1 MRPTAFF
8 RNMEHF
14 FMKLATELANR
25 RFNGKPAACLPK
37 DSRPNDFEQA
47 FALQQQVS
55 EVYTK
60 IADTQVVGWKCVLPT
75 ATTTML
81 APLFADGIQQQTPN
95 CQLFS
100 STDGLALVEP
110 EIVSVFKSDLPVRDT
125 PYSEDEIEAAIGSTH
140 FALELMQSRYAEPE
154 KVSFF
159 ESLADGLLNQGVY
172 IGPEVPAHFSLEQM
186 AKFTLT
192 IDSDDDTYIDKAV
205 THPNNHPRVGLYW
218 LVNELR
224 QRGIAIKAGDKVI
237 TGSYAGI
244 VKVPFDKKV
253 NFKYGELGQF
263 SVTFRAK

>member
-1 MRPTAFF
+1 MNA
-8 RNMEHF
+8 
-14 FMKLATELANR
+14 LALELAQR
-25 RFNGKPAACLPK
+25 RKAGTPGSPLPQQDKPT
-37 DSRPNDFEQA
+37 DFEKA

-60 IADTQVVGWKCVLPT
+60 IAHTQVAGWKCVLPT

-81 APLFADGIQQQTPN
+81 APLFVDGIQQQTPN
-95 CQLFS
+95 CRLFS

-110 EIVSVFKSDLPVRDT
+110 EIVSVFKSNLPVRDT
-125 PYSEDEIEAAIGSTH
+125 PYSEDEIEAAIGSTL

-218 LVNELR
+218 LVNELH
-224 QRGIAIKAGDKVI
+224 QRGIAITAGDKVI

-244 VKVPFDKKV
+244 VKVPFNKRV
-253 NFKYGELGQF
+253 NFKYGELGEF
-263 SVTFRAK
+263 SVTFNAK